1 VPRLARP
8 FLRHQKPMRCDCS
21 KGCPGLLLLADELPI
36 TLARVEPRVP
46 SQKVQSVLPPRPKR
60 LDPYRGPELAQISTV
75 GSTIPVIGDDFFFA
89 NASLIPSPQLAV
101 PSWFQTT
108 GPAGENGL
116 AVPILTG
123 LYAAVVERRRPKARW
138 WAGCAIALTGEVV
151 LIAGRAPAGQAAGSL
166 GGDLL
171 VVLSTLLAAMGYV
184 AGARMSQASYASIA
198 TTLWGVA
205 AGSVLIAPIF
215 PFAAGGWSLPEAS
228 PVAWGAIATLAWAT
242 SIIGYIGWYW
252 ALARGGI
259 ARIGTIQFLQP
270 LSGLV
275 LAYFLLAERPSLTLI
290 AATALI
296 LTGVVVARSQPR
308 TAR

>member
-1 VPRLARP
+1 MTSAMHGGLILAA
-8 FLRHQKPMRCDCS
+8 L
-21 KGCPGLLLLADELPI
+21 
-36 TLARVEPRVP
+36 
-46 SQKVQSVLPPRPKR
+46 
-60 LDPYRGPELAQISTV
+60 
-75 GSTIPVIGDDFFFA
+75 
-89 NASLIPSPQLAV
+89 
-101 PSWFQTT
+101 
-108 GPAGENGL
+108 
-116 AVPILTG
+116 PILTG
-123 LYAAVVERRRPKARW
+123 LYAAAVERRRPKARW
-138 WAGCAIALTGEVV
+138 WTGCAVAMAGEVV
-151 LIAGRAPAGQAAGSL
+151 LIAGRAPAGQAAASL

-184 AGARMSQASYASIA
+184 AGARMSQAGYASIA

-296 LTGVVVARSQPR
+296 LSGVVVARSQPR